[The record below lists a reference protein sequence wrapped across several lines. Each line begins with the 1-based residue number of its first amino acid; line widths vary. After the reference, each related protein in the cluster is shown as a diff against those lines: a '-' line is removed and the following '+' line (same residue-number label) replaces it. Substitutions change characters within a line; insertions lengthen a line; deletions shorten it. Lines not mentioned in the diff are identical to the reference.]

1 LNARRHTEL
10 RRSPVNA
17 SPGLKF
23 RVERALRG
31 NFAEIGSTSEELEA
45 LRREVEEAGSWEA
58 LPEWAQDW
66 IRKAEEGPL
75 WVVLGR

>member
-1 LNARRHTEL
+1 MAAYGSVPVSLTVMSDVGAVRTLAGPLASSPKRSPWAWDGRRH
-10 RRSPVNA
+10 
-17 SPGLKF
+17 
-23 RVERALRG
+23 VEH
-31 NFAEIGSTSEELEA
+31 
-45 LRREVEEAGSWEA
+45 AGSWDA

>member
-1 LNARRHTEL
+1 MRMDDL
-10 RRSPVNA
+10 RRSVTDI
-17 SPGLKF
+17 LQCF
-23 RVERALRG
+23 L
-31 NFAEIGSTSEELEA
+31 
-45 LRREVEEAGSWEA
+45 EA

>member
-1 LNARRHTEL
+1 L
-10 RRSPVNA
+10 RTRPVKA

-23 RVERALRG
+23 RVERALRS
-31 NFAEIGSTSEELEA
+31 NFSVIGSTSEELDA
-45 LRREVEEAGSWEA
+45 LRREVEQAGSWEA